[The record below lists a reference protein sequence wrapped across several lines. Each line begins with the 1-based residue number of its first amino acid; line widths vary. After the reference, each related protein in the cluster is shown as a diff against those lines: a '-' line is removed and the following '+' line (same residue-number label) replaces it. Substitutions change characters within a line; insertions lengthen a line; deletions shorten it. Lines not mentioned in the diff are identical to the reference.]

1 MFACAKI
8 KFMKRLKNDCILILI
23 ILLLIGVAFLLQ
35 YFHSKQGNTIL
46 QVYQNGILI
55 GEYDLTRSQTF
66 YVEGA
71 DSDDFN
77 LVLIENGVVRIT
89 DANCPDQLC
98 MKQRSI
104 TKNGE
109 SIICLPHKLV
119 LQICSKEDGSVDAV
133 TY

>member
-1 MFACAKI
+1 MFDYGRI
-8 KFMKRLKNDCILILI
+8 KSMKRLKNDGILILI
-23 ILLLIGVAFLLQ
+23 ILLLIGVTFLLQ

-46 QVYQNGILI
+46 QVYQNGILT
-55 GEYDLTRSQTF
+55 GEYDLTQSQTF
-66 YVEGA
+66 YVEG

-77 LVLIENGVVRIT
+77 LVLIEDGVVRVT

-104 TKNGE
+104 AKNGE